1 MNIDE
6 AIKKHK
12 TMATKGDVI
21 FPHNPDFAKRND
33 KEHGQIAEWLEQLK
47 EYQEL
52 EQLIGIPLEE
62 LAKIFRQY
70 IPNDCKHPQKAIVL
84 TDGDVDEWNVCKE
97 AREKQVPQKPDYE
110 GDGFDFDGNIVYDTW
125 ICPNCQKRYEVD
137 YEEYA
142 HCPECGQAINWEKA
156 R

>member
-1 MNIDE
+1 ME
-6 AIKKHK
+6 RL
-12 TMATKGDVI
+12 TKVMGCSDGTKIYDISNELFKANYSRETKIRILLEKLV
-21 FPHNPDFAKRND
+21 DFED
-33 KEHGQIAEWLEQLK
+33 LE
-47 EYQEL
+47 E
-52 EQLIGIPLEE
+52 LIGISLEE
-62 LAKIFRQY
+62 LTKIFCQHV
-70 IPNDCKHPQKAIVL
+70 PDDCKHPHKAIVL
-84 TDGDVDEWNVCKE
+84 TDDDVDEWNACKE
-97 AREKQVPQKPDYE
+97 ARKKQVPQKPDYE

>member
-1 MNIDE
+1 M
-6 AIKKHK
+6 
-12 TMATKGDVI
+12 
-21 FPHNPDFAKRND
+21 
-33 KEHGQIAEWLEQLK
+33 L
-47 EYQEL
+47 
-52 EQLIGIPLEE
+52 
-62 LAKIFRQY
+62 
-70 IPNDCKHPQKAIVL
+70 VL
-84 TDGDVDEWNVCKE
+84 TDDDVDEWNACKE
-97 AREKQVPQKPDYE
+97 ARKKQVPQKPDYE